1 MMVIMT
7 SLSKLCDLVFCRKCS
22 VSSQL
27 LTPLLIWFL
36 WFPWLLSRRSK
47 AVSLLPTY
55 CNLQILH
62 SMIQIT
68 KVD

>member
-1 MMVIMT
+1 MMVFMT

-27 LTPLLIWFL
+27 LTSLLIWFL
-36 WFPWLLSRRSK
+36 WLLSCRLK

-62 SMIQIT
+62 SMI
-68 KVD
+68 